1 MLLITLQT
9 MEGKLLDVSGE
20 IVREKLL
27 DVREKLLNIRTEL
40 DLIHQIVINPALVT
54 NWSQML
60 LLPRTSTADI
70 PCK

>member
-1 MLLITLQT
+1 M
-9 MEGKLLDVSGE
+9 DVKG
-20 IVREKLL
+20 KLL